1 MKYQNILNISFAMFS
16 SFIAGTLF
24 AAPSDYDG
32 KWSGVESCTAMVSDL
47 KQGAFTRN
55 RNYSI
60 DNGQISNVWT
70 FNPPVDPG
78 VTNTFTTEGTIVDGV
93 VKLTTNSTN
102 TKGHRWR
109 WNFTGNSNAPDKI
122 ILTGEMVLNSPPT
135 GWPAKQRDC
144 QLTLT
149 MATPSDNSLFS
160 KNKNAQLA
168 QTTTANADAQSA
180 QAKAKADKAR
190 ADAELAKAK
199 EAEIAKVKA
208 DKAQADAEVAK
219 AKEAEIAKANA
230 DTAAAQ
236 AELAKIKAEAELAKA
251 NTEKLNA
258 EAAKAKE
265 AEIAK
270 AKADTA
276 AAQAELAKIKTEAE
290 LAKANTEKLKAE
302 AAKAKEEADRT
313 QAQLAALK
321 EQARVTP
328 PPAVAPQTNDST
340 PARSAAIGN
349 VTSTQGARPNEFV
362 QATANPVDAQ
372 KKLSANDVWVSFN
385 PSISVQERQFCR
397 IVENFRAEL
406 VAAKST
412 NNQIKVNETYKTLTQ
427 ALNSLLPDGKF
438 QGWVMRTV
446 GVAQAKDGS
455 AEVLMELPCNVYVGS
470 NACDTNPKNFSGLI
484 PEGSRMYTELAKMTV
499 GDFVL
504 TNGEFVY
511 SDNKA
516 FDKNRSVASFQY
528 MPAASHCKAKE
539 FKTSTE
545 FFGVSLNTISTIR

>member
-1 MKYQNILNISFAMFS
+1 MSPFRILTYKEPKKMSHKNIWSISLAVLLS
-16 SFIAGTLF
+16 LIGGTSF

-32 KWSGVESCTAMVSDL
+32 KWNGFISCTAHATSPKD
-47 KQGAFTRN
+47 GPFTRN
-55 RNYSI
+55 NIYSI
-60 DNGQISNVWT
+60 TDGRISASYT
-70 FNPPVDPG
+70 TSEG
-78 VTNTFTTEGTIVDGV
+78 KNTLTTEGTVNNGTAQLIINATNGTANWAFNF
-93 VKLTTNSTN
+93 KSTSTT
-102 TKGHRWR
+102 
-109 WNFTGNSNAPDKI
+109 ADKI
-122 ILTGEMVLNSPPT
+122 AFSGSMVER
-135 GWPAKQRDC
+135 GAKQRDC
-144 QLTLT
+144 T
-149 MATPSDNSLFS
+149 MLFTSTEPAGNSLRA
-160 KNKNAQLA
+160 AQAKADSAIA
-168 QTTTANADAQSA
+168 QTKLQEAEAAKA
-180 QAKAKADKAR
+180 AKAKADS
-190 ADAELAKAK
+190 DAALAKAK
-199 EAEIAKVKA
+199 AEKSKA
-208 DKAQADAEVAK
+208 DKAITDAE
-219 AKEAEIAKANA
+219 
-230 DTAAAQ
+230 
-236 AELAKIKAEAELAKA
+236 L
-251 NTEKLNA
+251 
-258 EAAKAKE
+258 AKAKE

-276 AAQAELAKIKTEAE
+276 AAQAELAKIKAESE

-313 QAQLAALK
+313 QAQLAAQK

-328 PPAVAPQTNDST
+328 PPALVAQANDSI

-349 VTSTQGARPNEFV
+349 VAPVADARSNEFV

-372 KKLSANDVWVSFN
+372 KKISANDVWISFN

-446 GVAQAKDGS
+446 GVAQANDGS
-455 AEVLMELPCNVYVGS
+455 ADVLMELPCNVYVGS

-511 SDNKA
+511 TDTKA
-516 FDKNRSVASFQY
+516 FDRNRSVASFQY

-539 FKTSTE
+539 FKTNTE
-545 FFGVSLNTISTIR
+545 FFGVSLNTISTIK

>member
-1 MKYQNILNISFAMFS
+1 MFS

-93 VKLTTNSTN
+93 VKLTTNATN

-208 DKAQADAEVAK
+208 DKAQADAEV
-219 AKEAEIAKANA
+219 
-230 DTAAAQ
+230 
-236 AELAKIKAEAELAKA
+236 
-251 NTEKLNA
+251 
-258 EAAKAKE
+258 AKAKE